1 MEGEKKNKLQK
12 KWNGDIAIGDWFSF
26 TNYLKIHAI
35 DGNKITVKNQR
46 GIYWEITNDLLQN
59 YDSATHYEKIE

>member
-1 MEGEKKNKLQK
+1 
-12 KWNGDIAIGDWFSF
+12 
-26 TNYLKIHAI
+26 LKVHAI

-46 GIYWEITNDLLQN
+46 GIYWEITNDLLEN